1 MVKQVRAARTRQALV
16 RAAAEVF
23 ADDGYALASLPAISR
38 RAGVST
44 GALHFHFPSKDLLA
58 REVEA
63 AATVSL
69 QRLAARQD
77 VPAARQDV
85 SAARQDVSA
94 ARAPGAPGGSARP
107 GPAAPPAGPPS
118 GGAALRLLVDVSRD
132 LVLALSAD
140 PVLRAGFGLGGDPS
154 RKGGEGPGRW
164 WNEWVHALLREAHG
178 AGELA
183 EGVSPEAAAVAVVA
197 ATLGLA
203 GLASRHRLHF
213 SPHLVEQF
221 WALLLPGLAARPP
234 RRPARPGIS
243 AAESGPAPR

>member
-69 QRLAARQD
+69 QKLAARQD
-77 VPAARQDV
+77 VP
-85 SAARQDVSA
+85 A

-107 GPAAPPAGPPS
+107 GPAAPPAGPAL

-132 LVLALSAD
+132 LVLGLSAD

-203 GLASRHRLHF
+203 GLASRHRFHF

-221 WALLLPGLAARPP
+221 WALLLPGLAAPPPPP

-243 AAESGPAPR
+243 AAESGPGPR

>member
-77 VPAARQDV
+77 V
-85 SAARQDVSA
+85 SAARQDVPA

-221 WALLLPGLAARPP
+221 WALLLPGLAAPPP

>member
-85 SAARQDVSA
+85 PA

-107 GPAAPPAGPPS
+107 GPAAPSAGPSAEGAAGP

-132 LVLALSAD
+132 LVLGLSAD

-203 GLASRHRLHF
+203 GLASRHRFHF

-221 WALLLPGLAARPP
+221 WALLLPGLAAPPP

>member
-69 QRLAARQD
+69 QRLAARRD
-77 VPAARQDV
+77 APPGRAA
-85 SAARQDVSA
+85 
-94 ARAPGAPGGSARP
+94 G
-107 GPAAPPAGPPS
+107 GPAGT
-118 GGAALRLLVDVSRD
+118 GGAGAGLQLLVDVSRE
-132 LVLALSAD
+132 LVLGLSSD

-154 RKGGEGPGRW
+154 RKSGEGPGRW
-164 WNEWVHALLREAHG
+164 WSEWVHALLREAHG

-203 GLASRHRLHF
+203 GLASRHRFHL

-221 WALLLPGLAARPP
+221 WALLLPGLAAPPP
-234 RRPARPGIS
+234 RRPARPGIP
-243 AAESGPAPR
+243 AAETGPAPR